1 MLDSRHQRLDRRQDM
16 GYRQLQVYERS
27 YKAALA
33 VYRMTKRFPEREK
46 YGMTSQMQRAG
57 ISVAL
62 NIAEGYAKKSSQEE
76 FKRFL
81 LMALG
86 SANEMSVLI
95 DFSKDLGYITEE
107 EYKKASREYEEI
119 GKMLN
124 KFVQT
129 VNEA

>member
-1 MLDSRHQRLDRRQDM
+1 M

-33 VYRMTKRFPEREK
+33 VYRMTKGFPESEE

-86 SANEMSVLI
+86 S
-95 DFSKDLGYITEE
+95 
-107 EYKKASREYEEI
+107 
-119 GKMLN
+119 
-124 KFVQT
+124 
-129 VNEA
+129 

>member
-1 MLDSRHQRLDRRQDM
+1 M

-107 EYKKASREYEEI
+107 EYKKESREYEEI

-124 KFVQT
+124 KFIQT

>member
-124 KFVQT
+124 KFIQT

>member
-33 VYRMTKRFPEREK
+33 VYRMTKGFPESEK

-107 EYKKASREYEEI
+107 E
-119 GKMLN
+119 
-124 KFVQT
+124 
-129 VNEA
+129 

>member
-1 MLDSRHQRLDRRQDM
+1 M
-16 GYRQLQVYERS
+16 GYKQLQIYERS

-33 VYRMTKRFPEREK
+33 IYRLAKEFPETEK
-46 YGMTSQMQRAG
+46 FGITSQMQRASTS
-57 ISVAL
+57 IAL

-81 LMALG
+81 MMALG

-95 DFSKDLGYITEE
+95 DFSKDLGYINKVQYE
-107 EYKKASREYEEI
+107 KASQEYDEI

-124 KFVQT
+124 KFIQSVET
-129 VNEA
+129 V

>member
-1 MLDSRHQRLDRRQDM
+1 M
-16 GYRQLQVYERS
+16 GYRQLQIYERS

-33 VYRMTKRFPEREK
+33 IYRMTREFPETEK
-46 YGMTSQMQRAG
+46 FALTSQMQRAG
-57 ISVAL
+57 TSIAL

-81 LMALG
+81 MMALG

-95 DFSKDLGYITEE
+95 DFSKDLGYITEKQYE
-107 EYKKASREYEEI
+107 KASKEYDEI

-124 KFVQT
+124 RFVQT
-129 VNEA
+129 INKE

>member
-57 ISVAL
+57 VSVAL

-81 LMALG
+81 LMTLG

-124 KFVQT
+124 KFIQT

>member
-1 MLDSRHQRLDRRQDM
+1 M

-95 DFSKDLGYITEE
+95 SAKTWDI
-107 EYKKASREYEEI
+107 
-119 GKMLN
+119 
-124 KFVQT
+124 
-129 VNEA
+129 

>member
-1 MLDSRHQRLDRRQDM
+1 M

-107 EYKKASREYEEI
+107 EYKKASREYGEI

-124 KFVQT
+124 KFIQT

>member
-33 VYRMTKRFPEREK
+33 VYRMTKRFPESEK

-124 KFVQT
+124 KFIQT

>member
-1 MLDSRHQRLDRRQDM
+1 M

-107 EYKKASREYEEI
+107 EYKKASKEYEEI

>member
-1 MLDSRHQRLDRRQDM
+1 
-16 GYRQLQVYERS
+16 
-27 YKAALA
+27 
-33 VYRMTKRFPEREK
+33 
-46 YGMTSQMQRAG
+46 
-57 ISVAL
+57 
-62 NIAEGYAKKSSQEE
+62 
-76 FKRFL
+76 
-81 LMALG
+81 
-86 SANEMSVLI
+86 MSVLI

>member
-1 MLDSRHQRLDRRQDM
+1 M

-95 DFSKDLGYITEE
+95 DFSKDLGYITKE

-124 KFVQT
+124 KFIQT